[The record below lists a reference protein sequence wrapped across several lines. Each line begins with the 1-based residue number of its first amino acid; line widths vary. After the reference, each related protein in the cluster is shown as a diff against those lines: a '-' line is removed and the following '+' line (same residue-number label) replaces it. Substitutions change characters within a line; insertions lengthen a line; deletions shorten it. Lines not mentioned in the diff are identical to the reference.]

1 MNRLAI
7 EIDDYFCM
15 HCLGL
20 KKLPTRLVLP
30 LKFRRWCICEYD
42 QLQAWFED
50 ANNYFTSDE
59 KEEQADVP
67 ADH

>member
-1 MNRLAI
+1 MMERLAI

-42 QLQAWFED
+42 QLQAFFEEAD
-50 ANNYFTSDE
+50 KHFRDDDE
-59 KEEQADVP
+59 QELKQDEGV
-67 ADH
+67 